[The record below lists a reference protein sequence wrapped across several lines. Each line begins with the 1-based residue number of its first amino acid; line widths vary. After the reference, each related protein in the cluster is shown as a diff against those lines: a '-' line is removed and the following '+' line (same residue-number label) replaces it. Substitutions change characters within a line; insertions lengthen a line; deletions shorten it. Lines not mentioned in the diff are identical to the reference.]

1 PRCAATP
8 SKAVAVAAARCRA
21 RPAPRRVGAGAATG
35 GTAHV
40 GGRESA
46 AGVLLLTWLRHGGGT
61 FAPSRRPAVSRSAN
75 PNPAGQSEHILHCL
89 RSKFLHCVP
98 DSQEYLVF
106 TDEIR
111 EFR

>member
-1 PRCAATP
+1 MGG
-8 SKAVAVAAARCRA
+8 
-21 RPAPRRVGAGAATG
+21 GAGAIVVVVHGAPPPQAKQWRWRRRGAERGRRLGGWGGRRYG

-75 PNPAGQSEHILHCL
+75 PNPAGQSERTC
-89 RSKFLHCVP
+89 P
-98 DSQEYLVF
+98 
-106 TDEIR
+106 
-111 EFR
+111 